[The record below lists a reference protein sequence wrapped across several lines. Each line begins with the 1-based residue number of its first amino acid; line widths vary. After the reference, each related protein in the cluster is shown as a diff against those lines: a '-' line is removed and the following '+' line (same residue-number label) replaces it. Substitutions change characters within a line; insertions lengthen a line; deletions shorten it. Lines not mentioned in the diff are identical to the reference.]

1 MCVCVEGGGWLGGG
15 VKHVTKKNWKK
26 NELKLKVAGINSRA
40 QRKIKKSRAE
50 IVAQVAQNFARHFI
64 PATFSDRDNI

>member
-1 MCVCVEGGGWLGGG
+1 MRGRGGGGWLWGG

-26 NELKLKVAGINSRA
+26 NELKLKFVGINSRTR
-40 QRKIKKSRAE
+40 RKIKMSRAE
-50 IVAQVAQNFARHFI
+50 KVAQVAQNFAQHFI

>member
-1 MCVCVEGGGWLGGG
+1 MWGGGG
-15 VKHVTKKNWKK
+15 VVGGRGEACYQKNGK

-40 QRKIKKSRAE
+40 RRKIKKSRAE
-50 IVAQVAQNFARHFI
+50 KVAQVAQNFARHFI